1 MKYKDAC
8 SGITVLCYYL
18 EYGWVQYLLFTCS
31 GWRAVKRD
39 ELLQVFLQAGF
50 GGVPM
55 GRLGA
60 PEISP
65 ELWLTAQQTI
75 TLVPS
80 GHKTNVQLRGVPIH
94 ITHII

>member
-1 MKYKDAC
+1 MLLYYYKH
-8 SGITVLCYYL
+8 L
-18 EYGWVQYLLFTCS
+18 EHGLFQYLLFTCS

-39 ELLQVFLQAGF
+39 ELLQVFFQAGL
-50 GGVPM
+50 GSVPL

-65 ELWLTAQQTI
+65 ELRLTTQQTI

-80 GHKTNVQLRGVPIH
+80 GDKTNVQLRGVP
-94 ITHII
+94 